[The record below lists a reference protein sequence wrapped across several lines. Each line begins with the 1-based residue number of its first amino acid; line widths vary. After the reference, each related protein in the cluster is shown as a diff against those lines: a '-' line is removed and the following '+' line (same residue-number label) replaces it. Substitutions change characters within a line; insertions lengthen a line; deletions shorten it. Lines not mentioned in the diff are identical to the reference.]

1 MTLKISKQ
9 LLPKFIGLEG
19 TYSNYY
25 DAFIDEVFVSFK
37 DPQLARFKFT
47 ANRNFVGFP
56 YLISDVDNHTLLA
69 SLSNGNLVSIKS
81 IVEFDELEQYK
92 EDANTL
98 EDMFDYVPTKLNV

>member
-9 LLPKFIGLEG
+9 LLPKFMSLEG

-25 DAFIDEVFVSFK
+25 DAFVDQVFVSFK

-56 YLISDVDNHTLLA
+56 HLISDVNNHTLLA

-92 EDANTL
+92 EDAHILQEYLRLSTN
-98 EDMFDYVPTKLNV
+98 